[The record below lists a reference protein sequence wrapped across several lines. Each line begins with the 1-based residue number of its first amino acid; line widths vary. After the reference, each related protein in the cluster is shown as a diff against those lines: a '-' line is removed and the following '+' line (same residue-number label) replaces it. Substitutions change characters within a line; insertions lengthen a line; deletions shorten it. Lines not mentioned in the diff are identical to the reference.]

1 MLTEP
6 GRLAVLPEYCCAHGR
21 RAAAP
26 AAGLGYRAGH
36 R

>member
-6 GRLAVLPEYCCAHGR
+6 RRLAVLPEYRCAHGR
-21 RAAAP
+21 RAATP
-26 AAGLGYRAGH
+26 AAGLGRQAGH